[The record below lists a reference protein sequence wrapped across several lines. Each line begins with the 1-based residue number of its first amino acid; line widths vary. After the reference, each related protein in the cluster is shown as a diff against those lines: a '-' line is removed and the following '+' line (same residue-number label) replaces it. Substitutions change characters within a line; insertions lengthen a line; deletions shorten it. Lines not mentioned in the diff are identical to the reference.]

1 MGAANSIA
9 CGCIGPCAYVFVMCE
24 HGTPMYM
31 HMSVCTHMATHQAP
45 HGIEDVHAYAR
56 TYVRRLCAHHSY
68 AQQSIP
74 SDDLCISICYF
85 WIESSKRRNDQQAR
99 WPTGKP
105 LLEETLRHA
114 IESNLLPSHGWLAD
128 AYRHKD
134 KRM

>member
-1 MGAANSIA
+1 MICQTRVLDIHRLKNINLRQTRVSSGGGGVGAANSDRLRLH
-9 CGCIGPCAYVFVMCE
+9 GPSAYVYVMCE
-24 HGTPMYM
+24 HGTPMNM

-85 WIESSKRRNDQQAR
+85 WIESSSGATTSRPDGL
-99 WPTGKP
+99 P
-105 LLEETLRHA
+105 
-114 IESNLLPSHGWLAD
+114 ESPP
-128 AYRHKD
+128 
-134 KRM
+134 